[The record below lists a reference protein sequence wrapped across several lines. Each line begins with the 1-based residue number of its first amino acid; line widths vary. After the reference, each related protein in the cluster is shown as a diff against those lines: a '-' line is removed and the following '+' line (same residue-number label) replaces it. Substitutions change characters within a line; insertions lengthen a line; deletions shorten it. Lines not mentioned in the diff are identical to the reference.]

1 MANNFRLLLVKYN
14 RNAQLLQLEIV
25 SFSQRFFLNH
35 AKTPLPKVVLRKNF
49 INYGYFLNMLSKLSI
64 DLHERT
70 MEITVRRRED
80 FLVSAW

>member
-1 MANNFRLLLVKYN
+1 VKYN

-25 SFSQRFFLNH
+25 SFSQLFFLNH
-35 AKTPLPKVVLRKNF
+35 AKLPLPKVVLRKNF

-70 MEITVRRRED
+70 MEITVRRRKD